1 MIYIAI
7 VLGILA
13 VAAIII
19 GRKVKVFGVVIGGA
33 VALLVALGLVVG
45 SSVYSQGRGEAKVLI
60 NPGGT
65 VGASDSTPG
74 FSFKSPFQTSID
86 FDTFSQSL
94 TYAGSGDGGP
104 SYAGGDVQGQEVTVP
119 LKGGVQA
126 QVDVAVIYSIDAEK
140 VGKIVEDY
148 SGQEAFTKRV
158 VEKQILAS
166 IREVGGAYEP
176 ADFRAKKGEVSQAI
190 LDLANSKLN
199 AEGVTVDQVTV
210 QDDRLPE
217 AIQAGLD
224 AEATAQQAARTETQ
238 NLETEKIKAQQKV
251 VTAEAEAEAAVKAAA
266 GQAEANRLL
275 SESLT
280 AEVLQSQYNDAISQ
294 GKEVYV
300 VEGGS
305 NVLLSPQGTPAQ

>member
-1 MIYIAI
+1 MVYIAI
-7 VLGILA
+7 VLLILA
-13 VAAIII
+13 VGAIIV
-19 GRKVKVFGVVIGGA
+19 GRKIKLFGVVIGGV
-33 VALLVALGLVVG
+33 VALLVAVGLIIG

-94 TYAGSGDGGP
+94 TYAGNGEGGP
-104 SYAGGDVQGQEVTVP
+104 SYTGGDVQGQQVTVP

-126 QVDVAVIYSIDAEK
+126 QVDVAVIYSIDATK
-140 VGKIVEDY
+140 VGSIVENY
-148 SGQEAFTKRV
+148 SGQETFTKRV

-190 LDLANSKLN
+190 LDLANGKLN

-224 AEATAQQAARTETQ
+224 AEATAQQNARTETQ
-238 NLETEKIKAQQKV
+238 NLETAKITAQQKV
-251 VTAEAEAEAAVKAAA
+251 VTAEADAEAAIKAAQ
-266 GQAEANRLL
+266 GQAEANR
-275 SESLT
+275 EIAASLT
-280 AEVLQSQYNDAISQ
+280 PEVLEAKRIEALKAGTVFVVPEGSQPLVNTA
-294 GKEVYV
+294 
-300 VEGGS
+300 
-305 NVLLSPQGTPAQ
+305 PAGQ